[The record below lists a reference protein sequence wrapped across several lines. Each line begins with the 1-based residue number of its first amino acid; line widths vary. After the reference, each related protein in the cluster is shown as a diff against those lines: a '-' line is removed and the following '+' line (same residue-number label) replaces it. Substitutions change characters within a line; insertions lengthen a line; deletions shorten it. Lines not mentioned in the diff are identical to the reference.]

1 MIGTKTADGDT
12 PVVQQV
18 KLLVFSY
25 CDGIGA
31 IWVALASTEFDV
43 TGLSFE
49 TDQLCVEVLKHRF
62 PSLQHCGSIEG
73 VSAQWLE
80 DCIKAHNPSV
90 VLLAGGTPCKQFSF
104 LARNRSGLKGKDS
117 KLFFAFLQS
126 LKDLQTLQASATYS
140 FKLFFLW
147 RM

>member
-1 MIGTKTADGDT
+1 MIGTQTSDGDT

-49 TDQLCVEVLKHRF
+49 TDQLCVEVL
-62 PSLQHCGSIEG
+62 
-73 VSAQWLE
+73 
-80 DCIKAHNPSV
+80 
-90 VLLAGGTPCKQFSF
+90 
-104 LARNRSGLKGKDS
+104 
-117 KLFFAFLQS
+117 
-126 LKDLQTLQASATYS
+126 
-140 FKLFFLW
+140 
-147 RM
+147 